1 MILSLPQTWEIFK
14 PVRRKQSC
22 REDKGLNAKQQADRR
37 KLKSKL
43 RKQLGGSPDLSN
55 DAKPKA
61 EKDV

>member
-1 MILSLPQTWEIFK
+1 
-14 PVRRKQSC
+14 
-22 REDKGLNAKQQADRR
+22 LNAKQQADRR